1 MTDTVYVL
9 NRAVQAC
16 YRQRR
21 DTNRGEIEYLMLAF
35 SQFHFL
41 FSYQNIQTQCKAE
54 SFSGIST
61 TFGSYM
67 LLRSNICLTAR
78 PANGIL
84 ISDNSLSYCR
94 LQWKLWK
101 VAKRM
106 TGSATFPATFLQSLL
121 KLWYFWIFY
130 LWDVLCTIWGHITKQ
145 RTDKLLLKTIRC
157 QHFDFL
163 SQLHFVR

>member
-61 TFGSYM
+61 TFGKLYVVEIKH
-67 LLRSNICLTAR
+67 LLDCEAR
-78 PANGIL
+78 
-84 ISDNSLSYCR
+84 
-94 LQWKLWK
+94 
-101 VAKRM
+101 
-106 TGSATFPATFLQSLL
+106 
-121 KLWYFWIFY
+121 
-130 LWDVLCTIWGHITKQ
+130 
-145 RTDKLLLKTIRC
+145 
-157 QHFDFL
+157 
-163 SQLHFVR
+163 

>member
-1 MTDTVYVL
+1 MYVL

-41 FSYQNIQTQCKAE
+41 FSYQKIQTRCKAD

-61 TFGSYM
+61 TFGSYV

-84 ISDNSLSYCR
+84 ISDNSLSYCQ

-106 TGSATFPATFLQSLL
+106 TGSTTFPATFLQSLL
-121 KLWYFWIFY
+121 KLWYCESFVCGMCCLLSGDTSRNKGLTNCCWR
-130 LWDVLCTIWGHITKQ
+130 LLDVNILT
-145 RTDKLLLKTIRC
+145 
-157 QHFDFL
+157 FL